1 MKEASELI
9 GVEGLRSRE
18 KAKALKQFQKKKKK
32 KGFMLNLSR
41 IWEGK
46 KNSDKKEIYLQNYPK
61 SLQD

>member
-18 KAKALKQFQKKKKK
+18 KAKALKKFKKKKK
-32 KGFMLNLSR
+32 KGFLLTLSR

>member
-18 KAKALKQFQKKKKK
+18 KAKALKQFKKKKK
-32 KGFMLNLSR
+32 KGFLLTLSR

-46 KNSDKKEIYLQNYPK
+46 KNSDKK
-61 SLQD
+61 

>member
-18 KAKALKQFQKKKKK
+18 KAKALKQFKKKK
-32 KGFMLNLSR
+32 KGFLLTLSR

>member
-18 KAKALKQFQKKKKK
+18 KAKALKQFKKKKK
-32 KGFMLNLSR
+32 KGFLLTLSR